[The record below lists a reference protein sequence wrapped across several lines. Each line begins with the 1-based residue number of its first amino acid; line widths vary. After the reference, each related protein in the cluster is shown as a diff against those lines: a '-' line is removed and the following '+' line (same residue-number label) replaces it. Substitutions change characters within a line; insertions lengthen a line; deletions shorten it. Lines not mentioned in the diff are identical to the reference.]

1 MKVSRYS
8 DKKKSH
14 INRKKVTAG
23 EEKQNKISIFYWKK
37 SSIKKEVP
45 QVGQMIRNANHNE

>member
-45 QVGQMIRNANHNE
+45 QVGQMIRNGCQS